1 MPSLRQAG
9 RQGGIIMSQVEL
21 EKTEVT
27 GKKLQYDYPIY
38 YRLTDD
44 NNNPY
49 ILNEQINFFKQWDI
63 PLLFMTFKG
72 QTKGHW
78 YAIQPGESKEQA
90 DMINREQHRILKEE
104 ERRQTKIIE
113 KEISLDLLAEDGYEI
128 AASGKSIEET
138 IEYNEYIESLLKEYK
153 ALNPKDQRICHT
165 IASGASM
172 RLSASKLGVAYSTYR
187 GQKKR
192 AVAALRKKL
201 QEFQDNF

>member
-1 MPSLRQAG
+1 
-9 RQGGIIMSQVEL
+9 MSKYKDPKCKVLPE
-21 EKTEVT
+21 
-27 GKKLQYDYPIY
+27 KLQYDFPIY
-38 YRLTDD
+38 YMLTEDRGD
-44 NNNPY
+44 PDKLKNQLKFFMDGNVK
-49 ILNEQINFFKQWDI
+49 LFQIKFKNQS
-63 PLLFMTFKG
+63 
-72 QTKGHW
+72 QEHW
-78 YAIQPGESKEQA
+78 YAVLPGESKEQA
-90 DMINREQHRILKEE
+90 DMINREQYRILKQEQ
-104 ERRQTKIIE
+104 RRQARIIE
-113 KEISLDLLAEDGYEI
+113 NEISLDLLAEDGFEI